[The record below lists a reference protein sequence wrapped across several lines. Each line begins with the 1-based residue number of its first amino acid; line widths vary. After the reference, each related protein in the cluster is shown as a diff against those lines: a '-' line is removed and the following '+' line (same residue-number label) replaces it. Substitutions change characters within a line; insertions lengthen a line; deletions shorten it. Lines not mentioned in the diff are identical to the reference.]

1 MTRPTNRQLQ
11 RAPRPQRVRTQA
23 DFAKLNLSDV
33 ARGTGISVSHVS
45 RIFGGLRT
53 PSLDVAETISNYLG
67 VGLGEFTKFLA
78 TVKKTA

>member
-1 MTRPTNRQLQ
+1 MTTTPNRQQQ
-11 RAPRPQRVRTQA
+11 RPPRQQRVRTQA